1 MDFESLKGEGDNSST
16 SDVGRKASPWDSLA
30 ETPSVLLPSPL
41 PWSPPGSPDELRAV
55 LQLPVMHSDFRAWRA
70 CIST

>member
-16 SDVGRKASPWDSLA
+16 SDVGRKAIPWDSLA

-41 PWSPPGSPDELRAV
+41 SRSPPGSPNELGAV
-55 LQLPVMHSDFRAWRA
+55 LQLPVMHSDFRAWHA